1 MAIKLDKAE
10 QEILVKQ
17 HYSVLQERLGI
28 QSDVMNTEKVMRELF
43 EEMEADIWQATPD
56 NQPSV
61 ILQQKY
67 KQIMDV
73 FVEEEKQAELL
84 YIIDKSVKFTYTT
97 GYGRRTVRTKYNWYI
112 DSWILRAIFESYY
125 HLSFYGKNMMEYY
138 ANTKYVRTLHD
149 LLGYRAPDLKK
160 YGYLIAAELDKGNT
174 NLEET
179 LKEIL
184 LSENNTNIV
193 TPEIIDG
200 IVKSD
205 NTRLHKVLGDFMLAA
220 RLQEGVRQVICETMD
235 HGTIEAFLHLLGVIE
250 ENDLIRFSA
259 VKRGICVWTGICSEE
274 HMERI
279 TNKQLAIM
287 IKALQDTEYLET
299 LLHSNDSIELYMGL
313 WAQGFYEVEEAISTC
328 YRLMKEGTKNQK
340 LVVSYY
346 NIALQRPKL
355 AGRVANQMLETSPE
369 DTELCAAFL
378 PTYMPGLTNVAF
390 EALYG
395 KHENPYYYTTERTCK
410 YLPVSYKVYFES
422 EKQARTHFTILKQL
436 RESAP
441 KKGYTWSPCIFP
453 WYSVSFAP
461 ADVLENMAM
470 IAYMLQDDAMIDEV
484 CVLLP
489 EIKEIYERCRY
500 LRLLLH
506 TPKTAIQRSALLD
519 ALADKGPDVRKEAYE
534 MICNLQLTGADYE
547 QIRGCLKYKAAD
559 IRKNTIALL
568 EKQDDVTL
576 KRTIEVALRDKK
588 EEVRLGGLDLMMRL
602 KKDEKRQ
609 GLFRE
614 CVNLL
619 SSVEGASEKEAVII
633 KELAGDSQAD
643 SVLEERGYGL
653 YNPDAPWEIEK
664 GKESGGFLAKLLKR
678 GAGKDF
684 AEETDANFITE
695 FMKKSNRKD
704 FEWLLMK
711 LDEIFE
717 ENKNREYKNAWGTE
731 LLLGENFM
739 ITKYG
744 AEKEIINKYPFPEL
758 WIGFYEEHIKDFETL
773 VRLHVFCD
781 MVAGDRNIYDLAK
794 KQWFK
799 PVLEKVLG
807 GEYIVKK
814 ADMSCKN
821 TYIYYV
827 IKILFENYASK
838 TENARLLRELGFS
851 MLAALLKQP
860 AQAGIYIE
868 ETRYAGKQKHYITNS
883 IGITDFIEYTK
894 DWSCQEDFDRMF
906 LLSHRLNA
914 HYGENVTKLTF
925 LHYVKAYTRG
935 LITMDN
941 VYQAVFDKIG
951 LGSSLQN
958 MRAYLIDE
966 RMELVYRQFIRLDGP
981 VQENPVLKKA
991 EEIYWKLTEMIL
1003 KVELKR
1009 SEMPTNFSEAVGKIS
1024 KIKGCAYLLD
1034 ILTALGKDTLERSVY
1049 YSYYGNATDKKT
1061 CLCHLLHVS
1070 EPLPEE
1076 NGETLGKLLKER
1088 KITDKRLV
1096 EVAMYN
1102 AKWIDVIEEY
1112 LEWPGLKSG
1121 VYYFTAHM
1129 NERFSEKTEAIIAK
1143 YTPLTKEELNDGA
1156 FDLNWFLE
1164 CSNQLGEK
1172 RFQLLYDAAK
1182 YISDSNKHTRAR
1194 KYADAVQGK
1203 VNVEELEKAITD
1215 KRNKDLLMSYP
1226 LIPLKDGGDTL
1237 RRYQFLQKFLK
1248 ASKQFGAQRRASE
1261 AKSVAM
1267 AMQNLATRTG
1277 YTDVTRLTLNME
1289 TKLVEEIKGY
1299 FEWQP
1304 LEDVQLRI
1312 EVAEEGKPTVVCQ
1325 KDGKSLKTI
1334 PAKLKK
1340 SEALLNIKEVCSRLK
1355 EQYIRT
1361 KAMMEQFMEDCVTF
1375 TAEELA
1381 NLQTNPIIRP
1391 VLKDLVYITED
1402 RTGFMEGLVMTDYAK
1417 VSEKLKP
1424 EAVVRIAHPFDL
1436 WNLKVWQE
1444 YQKVLFEKQ
1453 MKQPFKQVFR
1463 ELYIKTSEEL
1473 EKFHSLRYAGNQIQP
1488 KKTAACLKGRRWVAD
1503 YEDGLQK
1510 IYYKENIVARIYAL
1524 ADWFSPADVEA
1535 PTLEWVEFSDRKTF
1549 KPIAIK
1555 DVPDCIFSEVMRD
1568 VDLAVSVAHVG
1579 GVDPETSHSTME
1591 MRKTIVE
1598 FNLPLFGLTNVSF
1611 AGNHAIIQ
1619 GKRAEYTV
1627 HLGSGVVFKR
1637 GGAQI
1642 AVLPVHSQHRG
1653 KLFLPFVDE
1662 DPKTAE
1668 IMSKIVLF
1676 AEDMKIKD
1684 PYILEQIV

>member
-1 MAIKLDKAE
+1 MKLDKEE
-10 QEILVKQ
+10 QEILVNR
-17 HYSVLQERLGI
+17 HYSVLRERLGI
-28 QSDVMNTEKVMRELF
+28 QADVSNAEKVMREMF
-43 EEMEADIWQATPD
+43 EEMEADIWQATQD
-56 NQPSV
+56 NKPSAV
-61 ILQQKY
+61 LQQKY
-67 KQIMDV
+67 QRVMDA
-73 FVEEEKQAELL
+73 FVAKEKQAELL
-84 YIIDKSVKFTYTT
+84 YIIDKSAGFTYTT
-97 GYGRRTVRTKYNWYI
+97 GYGRRTVRTKYNWYM
-112 DSWILRAIFESYY
+112 DSWTLRAIFESYY
-125 HLSFYGKNMMEYY
+125 HLSFYGKNMVEYY
-138 ANTKYVRTLHD
+138 TNAEYFRTIHD

-174 NLEET
+174 NLEEM

-193 TPEIIDG
+193 TPDIIDG

-205 NTRLHKVLGDFMLAA
+205 NIRLYKVLGDFMLAA

-235 HGTIEAFLHLLGVIE
+235 HGTIEAFLHLLGVLE

-313 WAQGFYEVEEAISTC
+313 WAQGFYEVEDAIATC
-328 YRLMKEGTKNQK
+328 HRLMKEGTKNQK

-395 KHENPYYYTTERTCK
+395 KRENPYYYSAERNCK

-422 EKQARTHFTILKQL
+422 DEQARTHFSILKRL
-436 RESAP
+436 RESTP

-453 WYSVSFAP
+453 WYSVSFSP

-470 IAYMLQDDAMIDEV
+470 IAYMLQDDTMIDEV

-506 TPKTAIQRSALLD
+506 APKTTIQRKALLD

-534 MICNLQLTGADYE
+534 MIGALQLTEADYE

-568 EKQDDVTL
+568 EKQKDADL
-576 KRTIEVALRDKK
+576 KSTIDAALQDKK
-588 EEVRLGGLDLMMRL
+588 EEVRLGGLDLVMRL
-602 KKDEKRQ
+602 KKNEKRQ
-609 GLFRE
+609 SLFQE
-614 CVNLL
+614 CVKLL
-619 SSVEGASEKEAVII
+619 SCIEGATEKESVII
-633 KELAGDSQAD
+633 NELTGDSQAD
-643 SVLEERGYGL
+643 SVLEEQGYGL
-653 YNPDAPWEIEK
+653 YNPHASWELEK
-664 GKESGGFLAKLLKR
+664 SEEDGGFFAKLMKK
-678 GAGKDF
+678 GAKKSCDGKTE
-684 AEETDANFITE
+684 ATFINR
-695 FMKKSNRKD
+695 FMKKSSRKELD
-704 FEWLLMK
+704 SLLLK
-711 LDEIFE
+711 LDELYE
-717 ENKNREYKNAWGTE
+717 QNKNREYQNAWGAE
-731 LLLGENFM
+731 QLLGEKFM
-739 ITKYG
+739 VTKYG
-744 AEKEIINKYPFPEL
+744 AEEEIINKYPFPEL
-758 WIGFYEEHIKDFETL
+758 WIGFYEEQIKDFETL
-773 VRLHVFCD
+773 VRLYVYCD
-781 MVAGDRNIYDLAK
+781 MIAGDRNIYDLAK

-799 PVLEKVLG
+799 PVLGKVLG
-807 GEYIVKK
+807 EEYIVKK
-814 ADMSCKN
+814 SDVLHKN
-821 TYIYYV
+821 GHIYYV
-827 IKILFENYASK
+827 IKILFENYSSK
-838 TENARLLRELGFS
+838 PENAQLLRELGFS
-851 MLAALLKQP
+851 ILAALLIQP

-868 ETRYAGKQKHYITNS
+868 ETKYSGKQKHYVTDS
-883 IGITDFIEYTK
+883 IGIKDFIEYTK
-894 DWSCQEDFDRMF
+894 SWSCQEDFDRMF
-906 LLSHRLNA
+906 LLSHRLNVY
-914 HYGENVTKLTF
+914 YGENVTKLTF

-935 LITMDN
+935 LITRDN

-951 LGSSLQN
+951 LGASLQN
-958 MRAYLIDE
+958 MRAYLIGE
-966 RMELVYRQFIRLDGP
+966 RVEMVYRQFIRLDGS

-991 EEIYWKLTEMIL
+991 EEIYWNLTEMIL

-1009 SEMPTNFSEAVGKIS
+1009 SEMPTDFSEAVGKIS
-1024 KIKGCAYLLD
+1024 KIKGCTHLLD

-1070 EPLPEE
+1070 EPLPED
-1076 NGETLGKLLKER
+1076 NGETLGKLLKGR
-1088 KITDKRLV
+1088 KITEKRLV

-1102 AKWIDVIEEY
+1102 AKWINIIEEY

-1129 NERFSEKTEAIIAK
+1129 NEKFSEKTEAIIAK

-1156 FDLNWFLE
+1156 FDLDWFLE

-1172 RFQLLYDAAK
+1172 RFQVLYDAAK

-1203 VNVEELEKAITD
+1203 VSVEELEKTITD

-1226 LIPLKDGGDTL
+1226 LIPLKDEGDTL
-1237 RRYQFLQKFLK
+1237 QRYQFLQKFLK
-1248 ASKQFGAQRRASE
+1248 ESKQFGAQRKASE
-1261 AKSVAM
+1261 TKSVDM
-1267 AMQNLATRTG
+1267 AMQNLATRAG

-1289 TKLVEEIKGY
+1289 TKLVEELMGY
-1299 FEWQP
+1299 FEWQTV
-1304 LEDVQLRI
+1304 EDVQLKI
-1312 EVAEEGKPTVVCQ
+1312 EAAEEGKLAVVCQ
-1325 KDGKSLKTI
+1325 KDGKKLKTI

-1340 SEALLNIKEVCSRLK
+1340 NEALLNIKEVCNRLK
-1355 EQYIRT
+1355 EQYVRT

-1375 TAEELA
+1375 TAAELA

-1391 VLKDLVYITED
+1391 ILKDLVYITEN
-1402 RTGFMEGLVMTDYAK
+1402 RTGFMEGLVLTDCTNT
-1417 VSEKLKP
+1417 SINLNP
-1424 EAVVRIAHPFDL
+1424 EANVRIAHPFDL
-1436 WNLKVWQE
+1436 WNEKVWQE
-1444 YQKVLFEKQ
+1444 YQKVLFGKQ
-1453 MKQPFKQVFR
+1453 AKQPFKQVFR
-1463 ELYIKTSEEL
+1463 ELYVKTTEEL
-1473 EKFHSLRYAGNQIQP
+1473 EKFQSLRYAGNQIQP
-1488 KKTAACLKGRRWVAD
+1488 KKTVACLKGRRWVAD

-1524 ADWFSPADVEA
+1524 ADWFSPGDVEA

-1591 MRKTIVE
+1591 MRKAIVE

-1611 AGNHAIIQ
+1611 VGNHAIIQ
-1619 GKRAEYTV
+1619 GKRGEYTV